1 MFMTDK
7 KQAKGVYLLVIKL
20 KKKHKISPGRL
31 PQTTFRPGVYLYIG
45 RAKNGL
51 KGRLLRHLR
60 KEKKPFWHIDFLL
73 QKGEIEEVWIKPDF
87 FEECQIAREI
97 KNLLND
103 SFFPLKKF
111 GSSDCNC
118 PSHLLSVPKDKVD
131 FTILRKKLSFEKI
144 GYYGTQV

>member
-20 KKKHKISPGRL
+20 EKKHKISPGRL
-31 PQTTFRPGVYLYIG
+31 PQTTFRPGVYFYIG

-60 KEKKPFWHIDFLL
+60 KEKK
-73 QKGEIEEVWIKPDF
+73 
-87 FEECQIAREI
+87 
-97 KNLLND
+97 
-103 SFFPLKKF
+103 
-111 GSSDCNC
+111 
-118 PSHLLSVPKDKVD
+118 
-131 FTILRKKLSFEKI
+131 LSFEMI